1 MLDVYELMNLED
13 ELKQE
18 LEDNLGHILSR
29 LNREDKIEELLDLL
43 GLSNLLHVDSGY
55 KVQTNGKIIIIG
67 KSEIAANIILAIAER
82 FGINK
87 RRLELHLEYEDA
99 VKFDFRKTQYDPTYS
114 LIMVGPMPHSAK
126 SKEEYGSAIS
136 AIENKDGYPPV
147 VRLGSNGL
155 KITKS
160 DLKSK
165 FAECISSGLIQAA

>member
-13 ELKQE
+13 ELRQE
-18 LEDNLGHILSR
+18 LDNSMGHILSR

-43 GLSNLLHVDSGY
+43 GLSKLLHVDSGY

>member
-13 ELKQE
+13 ELRQE
-18 LEDNLGHILSR
+18 LEDNMGHILSR
-29 LNREDKIEELLDLL
+29 LNREDKIKELLDLL
-43 GLSNLLHVDSGY
+43 GLSNILHINSGY

-136 AIENKDGYPPV
+136 AIENKDGYPHV

>member
-13 ELKQE
+13 ELRPE
-18 LEDNLGHILSR
+18 LEEKLGQILSR
-29 LNREDKIEELLDLL
+29 LNREERIEELLDLL
-43 GLSNLLHVDSGY
+43 GLSKLLQVDSGY
-55 KVQTNGKIIIIG
+55 KVQANGKIIIIG
-67 KSEIAANIILAIAER
+67 KSEIAANMIMAIAER
-82 FGINK
+82 FGVSK
-87 RRLELHLEYEDA
+87 KRLELHLEYEDA

-160 DLKSK
+160 DLKAK
-165 FAECISSGLIQAA
+165 FAECINNGLIQAA